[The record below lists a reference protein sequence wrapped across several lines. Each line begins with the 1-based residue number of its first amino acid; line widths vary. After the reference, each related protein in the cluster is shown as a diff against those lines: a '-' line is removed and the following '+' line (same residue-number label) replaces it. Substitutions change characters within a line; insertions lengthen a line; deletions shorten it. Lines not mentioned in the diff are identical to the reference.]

1 MNIIIIIAAVLISLA
16 IGILIG
22 MVYRKKVAESKIQ
35 GAENEAK
42 RLIDLAKKEAQ
53 NLKKE
58 EIFKAKEEIMASRKE
73 LDQEIKERRGE
84 VQKQEARLIQ
94 KEEDA
99 SGNLVQKECVGTES
113 KSETEKL
120 LRQAMDDYEKKK
132 FVAKAENLTVGQ
144 LLDVWAEEELKTG
157 TLSNG
162 TVENYLGTIR
172 NIKKHPLA
180 ERKLKNVTSEHLQS
194 FFDLLSFG
202 GVHPDGKEKK
212 GYSKD
217 YIHSFSA
224 VMQQSFRFAVFP
236 KQYITFNPMQY
247 IKLRYQTDEVDLF
260 SDEDMDGNI
269 QPISRKDYERLLA
282 YLQKKNPAAILP
294 IQIAY
299 YAGLRIGEACG
310 LAWQDVNL
318 EEQCL
323 TIRRSIRYD
332 GSKRKYII
340 GPTKRK
346 KVRIV
351 DFGDTLVEIFRN
363 ARKEQLKNRMQ
374 YGELYHTN
382 YYKEVKE
389 KNRVYYEYYC
399 LDRTEEV
406 PADYKE
412 ISFVCLRPDGCLEL
426 PTTLG
431 TVCRKVAKTLEGFEG
446 FHFHQLRHTY
456 TSNLLANGAAPK
468 DVQELLGHSDVSTTM
483 NVYAH
488 STRDAKRKSVRLLDK
503 VVGND

>member
-1 MNIIIIIAAVLISLA
+1 MAKGSV
-16 IGILIG
+16 
-22 MVYRKKVAESKIQ
+22 RKK
-35 GAENEAK
+35 G
-42 RLIDLAKKEAQ
+42 KKWYYR
-53 NLKKE
+53 
-58 EIFKAKEEIMASRKE
+58 FY
-73 LDQEIKERRGE
+73 
-84 VQKQEARLIQ
+84 V
-94 KEEDA
+94 EDA

-113 KSETEKL
+113 KSGTEKL

-202 GVHPDGKEKK
+202 GVHPDGKERK

-269 QPISRKDYERLLA
+269 QPISREDYERLLA

-299 YAGLRIGEACG
+299 YAGLRIGDDDDKIRLNQRKPSKYKG
-310 LAWQDVNL
+310 L
-318 EEQCL
+318 
-323 TIRRSIRYD
+323 RRF
-332 GSKRKYII
+332 
-340 GPTKRK
+340 GP
-346 KVRIV
+346 
-351 DFGDTLVEIFRN
+351 
-363 ARKEQLKNRMQ
+363 
-374 YGELYHTN
+374 
-382 YYKEVKE
+382 E
-389 KNRVYYEYYC
+389 KNLQRINKFMKERPIFYKNLIQMKENIRFYLRCFYC
-399 LDRTEEV
+399 ITKVMILQFNSENRTE
-406 PADYKE
+406 
-412 ISFVCLRPDGCLEL
+412 
-426 PTTLG
+426 
-431 TVCRKVAKTLEGFEG
+431 
-446 FHFHQLRHTY
+446 
-456 TSNLLANGAAPK
+456 LARNG
-468 DVQELLGHSDVSTTM
+468 
-483 NVYAH
+483 
-488 STRDAKRKSVRLLDK
+488 
-503 VVGND
+503 